1 MDRPHQHY
9 GAFQIKNTPSAASP
23 PKKRAAEEQPFL
35 TFAKKMIENA
45 LSSVYITATGAN
57 IMQDITSSI
66 YNFEKLRQAGYLY
79 VDKTEYIWKL
89 INPSGES
96 YFLSRPRRF
105 GKSLTI
111 STLKAVFE
119 GKKEL
124 FKGLAL
130 YDKPYDWKEFPIIH
144 LDWNGWAVD
153 TVEDLLQSMKDMIN
167 SAARKYDLQL
177 SGENPQMLF
186 RELIEKLSQ
195 KEKVVLLIDEYDKPI
210 LNNISKPW
218 SKKVL
223 EVLKGFYSVVKA
235 CESQERFVFITGVSK
250 FCHVSLFSDLNNLT
264 DITMDARFAA
274 MLGYTQEELEDN
286 FGSKISALAGERDI
300 VSFKEKIKQW
310 YNGYRFEE
318 NAKTVYNPVSLAK
331 FFENGGKFDN
341 YWFSTGT
348 PSFLMEL
355 AKRKEFDFESALKE
369 AVPQVAFSAF
379 EIDDIDPLT
388 LLLQTGYITI
398 KGTEERFDQTWYFLD
413 FPNREVA
420 GAFSTYILSSY
431 AGKTQTAAA
440 QFTAEMAT
448 ALLKK
453 DLKRLRKVMEV
464 FFAGIPYTAHKKNE
478 STFQTIFFSIF
489 RLLGLYVEAE
499 SATNDGRIDAVVR
512 TEDAVFIFEFK
523 LDNDPT
529 ALAQIKEKEYFKKYL
544 LDRREIYIVGVN
556 FDSEKGNLIGWEE
569 EKLEK

>member
-1 MDRPHQHY
+1 M
-9 GAFQIKNTPSAASP
+9 
-23 PKKRAAEEQPFL
+23 
-35 TFAKKMIENA
+35 TFEITSFTKKMIENA

-223 EVLKGFYSVVKA
+223 EALKGFYSVVKA

-310 YNGYRFEE
+310 YNGYRFEG

-420 GAFSTYILSSY
+420 GAFSTYILNSY